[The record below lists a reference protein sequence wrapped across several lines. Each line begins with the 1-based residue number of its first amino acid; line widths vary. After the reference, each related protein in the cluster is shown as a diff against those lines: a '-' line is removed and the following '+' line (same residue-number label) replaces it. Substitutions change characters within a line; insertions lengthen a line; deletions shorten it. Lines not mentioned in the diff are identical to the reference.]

1 MNNTNNVIMKKD
13 NRISQKS
20 ITLNKLLKT
29 LIYVYFLSPFEFVLI
44 GDFGSY
50 LKFYGLFIIF

>member
-1 MNNTNNVIMKKD
+1 MNNINNVIMKKD

-29 LIYVYFLSPFEFVLI
+29 LIYVYFFLSPF
-44 GDFGSY
+44 
-50 LKFYGLFIIF
+50 